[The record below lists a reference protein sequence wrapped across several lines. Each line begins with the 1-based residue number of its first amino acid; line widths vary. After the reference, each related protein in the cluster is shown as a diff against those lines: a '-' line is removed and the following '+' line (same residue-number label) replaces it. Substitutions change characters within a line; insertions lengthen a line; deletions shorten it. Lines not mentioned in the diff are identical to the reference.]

1 MSTSRL
7 RRTAAAVALA
17 VLALTG
23 CSANQAGAASVVGDQ
38 VVSDSDVASYVDEV
52 RTQVDGIKGATFD
65 EKSATVAGLTQLTRH
80 LILDAVA
87 QKEGITVTQGQVDGF
102 IQNVVDTQ
110 FGGKRQALVDNLAQ
124 QSNVPESQIPG
135 AARDQLVY
143 NALVSKIAPGATDS
157 NAVSDAFAKYMT
169 PFVAQLGVQVAPRY
183 GSWAVFA
190 LGPAPEDLAF
200 TPKPASGSG
209 NGVPVPLPNPAG

>member
-23 CSANQAGAASVVGDQ
+23 CSVNQAGAASVVGGQ

-52 RTQVDGIKGATFD
+52 RTQLDGIKGATFD
-65 EKSATVAGLTQLTRH
+65 EKSATIAGLTQLTRH
-80 LILDAVA
+80 LILAAAA

-102 IQNVVDTQ
+102 IENVVQTQ
-110 FGGKRQALVDNLAQ
+110 FSGQRQALVDNLAQ
-124 QSNVPESQIPG
+124 QSDVPESQIPA

-143 NALVSKIAPGATDS
+143 NALVSKIAPGASDS
-157 NAVSDAFAKYMT
+157 TAVSDAFTKYMT

-183 GSWAVFA
+183 GTWNVFS
-190 LGPAPEDLAF
+190 LGPVPEDLAF
-200 TPKPASGSG
+200 TPQAASGG
-209 NGVPVPLPNPAG
+209 QGTPAPAPSPTG